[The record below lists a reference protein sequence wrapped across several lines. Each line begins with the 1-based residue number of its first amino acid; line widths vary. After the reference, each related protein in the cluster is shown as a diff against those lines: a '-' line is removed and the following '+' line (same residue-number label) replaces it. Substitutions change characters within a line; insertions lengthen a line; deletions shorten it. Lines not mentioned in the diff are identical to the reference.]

1 MAQWHSKGW
10 GHGTPPL
17 VKGQAEGQTL
27 HPSTKPLEKLT
38 RSKNMGKQ
46 GQLNKR
52 YWNIVTY
59 GDIYVIYDMLA
70 RTKNVKSFWTIK
82 HDKDVNEDGEIK
94 PEHIH
99 IVLELYDRRYTN
111 TVRNML
117 YRVDEKGKPITVM
130 VQPCEDVKN
139 AIDYLTHKNQPEKMP
154 YSDDAVLRF
163 GRLDETEES
172 DNEYYKMVIAIKQNE
187 VTPLEALRRYGDKF
201 IKNVKNISF
210 ILRWEKNVND
220 LRKIADSNEN
230 YRALI
235 KTERE

>member
-1 MAQWHSKGW
+1 MA
-10 GHGTPPL
+10 
-17 VKGQAEGQTL
+17 
-27 HPSTKPLEKLT
+27 
-38 RSKNMGKQ
+38 KQ

-70 RTKNVKSFWTIK
+70 RTKNVKSFKMIK

-94 PEHIH
+94 PEHVH

-111 TVRNML
+111 TVKNLL
-117 YRVDEKGKPITVM
+117 YRIDEKGKPITVM
-130 VQPCEDVKN
+130 AQPCDDVKN
-139 AIDYLTHKNQPEKMP
+139 SIDYLTHKNQPEKMP
-154 YSDDAVLRF
+154 YSEDAVLKF
-163 GRLDETEES
+163 GRLDETEDI

-220 LRKIADSNEN
+220 IQKIADSNEN

-235 KTERE
+235 KTEKE